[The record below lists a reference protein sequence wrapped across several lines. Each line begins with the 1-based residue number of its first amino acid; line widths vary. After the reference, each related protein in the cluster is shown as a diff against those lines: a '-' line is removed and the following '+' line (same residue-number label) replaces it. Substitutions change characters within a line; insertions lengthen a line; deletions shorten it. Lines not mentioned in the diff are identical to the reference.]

1 MTTVSSDQCFFGKKF
16 SSFWIFLIE
25 TSCSWLSTMLW
36 LWTSDSRGLLAS
48 PNLLSKYFA
57 WSHRSYRLLSPTFL
71 ANLGRAGRYET
82 NKHGWQIGDFIIHI
96 IHYAHPKIT
105 AGSGQRE
112 HPQTC
117 AQSGRDFNFTG
128 RRSWKVE
135 VPPSLSI
142 CLGGSRWLDPAVC
155 IVKCNK
161 CRWCSQQKDAWF
173 T

>member
-1 MTTVSSDQCFFGKKF
+1 MATVSSDQCFFGKKF

-25 TSCSWLSTMLW
+25 ISCSSLSTMLW

-57 WSHRSYRLLSPTFL
+57 WSRSYRLLSPTFL